1 MRARNYLM
9 ALAVVLSACSGEPP
23 APPIAYSPP
32 PPPPPAPAP
41 QQSSGLKLERIAL
54 TSRGGGGTFR
64 VGVGISGV
72 CCFLFVLDSG
82 ASDVSVPPDM
92 FRAMV
97 SDGLIT
103 KADLIDVQTYQTA
116 SGEVEGLRFRM
127 PVMQIGG
134 LTVRNVVGSVSEGS
148 ALLLGQSFLK
158 KFRFWAIDNAK
169 HQLVLGY

>member
-1 MRARNYLM
+1 MRELKYLM

-32 PPPPPAPAP
+32 PAPPPAPPA

-92 FRAMV
+92 LRAMV
-97 SDGLIT
+97 NDGLIT
-103 KADLIDVQTYQTA
+103 EADLIDVQTYQTA

-127 PVMQIGG
+127 PVQIGT